1 MFFFLFIKKDQF
13 DCFSGEISLRS
24 CKAYDCSQELVYL
37 TASNETFNF
46 RIKYEKPIDTKCQYD
61 EDCQSSYSIK
71 DLIRCEKSSQTCQ
84 CYDENITHIDVPGV
98 GRLCTDSIDQ
108 SQCTKFSRRCLQWC
122 DGSETSYC
130 VCPKST
136 RKVRK
141 IDGLYDC
148 ELEPT
153 GNCRFDDD
161 EQLIGS
167 NIRKCPTGRA
177 IFNCRMKNITV
188 VIGTFC
194 DGQQCRPPPISRQL
208 YEEIPFQSRLSA
220 TARIIQKVFTST
232 RRQVHRRNES
242 LAFVRILV
250 AVTIA
255 IILFFILITLIIIIL
270 IKSQRFRVS
279 STTSE
284 DKVSSSSFAQSTS
297 TALSTDSPTNINYLQ
312 EKQQPSIATLPL
324 INYQN
329 YLNKSTFAQG
339 LVPQTNLSPRFHR
352 QQQTLDEKRR
362 VPLHIRSPS
371 LLRINPF
378 IDHASLTTKENL
390 LKKRPLLPQV
400 TRLQNG
406 DVIISA

>member
-1 MFFFLFIKKDQF
+1 M
-13 DCFSGEISLRS
+13 
-24 CKAYDCSQELVYL
+24 
-37 TASNETFNF
+37 
-46 RIKYEKPIDTKCQYD
+46 
-61 EDCQSSYSIK
+61 
-71 DLIRCEKSSQTCQ
+71 
-84 CYDENITHIDVPGV
+84 
-98 GRLCTDSIDQ
+98 
-108 SQCTKFSRRCLQWC
+108 
-122 DGSETSYC
+122 
-130 VCPKST
+130 
-136 RKVRK
+136 RK

-153 GNCRFDDD
+153 GRCRFDDD

-167 NIRKCPTGRA
+167 NIRKCPTG
-177 IFNCRMKNITV
+177 
-188 VIGTFC
+188 TFC
-194 DGQQCRPPPISRQL
+194 DGQQCRPPTISRQL
-208 YEEIPFQSRLSA
+208 YEEFPFQSRPTTTT
-220 TARIIQKVFTST
+220 TARTLEKVFLST
-232 RRQVHRRNES
+232 WRQVHRRNEPI
-242 LAFVRILV
+242 AFIRILV
-250 AVTIA
+250 AIIIA
-255 IILFFILITLIIIIL
+255 VILFFILIVLIIIIL
-270 IKSQRFRVS
+270 IKSKRFRVA

-297 TALSTDSPTNINYLQ
+297 TALSADSPTNIHYPQ

-329 YLNKSTFAQG
+329 YLNKSTFVQG

-378 IDHASLTTKENL
+378 IDHASLTTKENFT
-390 LKKRPLLPQV
+390 KKRPLLPQV